1 MMSGEP
7 TLRVLS
13 ACAIAFGVTRIAVT
27 GGSGKAGRV
36 VVRDLAERGY
46 EVLNIDRVA
55 SPESNA
61 PDSAI
66 PYLAADVTEFG
77 QALEALAGGDAMP
90 GFDAVVHLAAIP
102 SPAHATP
109 DQVFRTNMTS
119 THAVFAAAARLGL
132 QRVVWASSETTLGL
146 PFERPP
152 DYAPVD
158 EAHMYPQT
166 SYALTK
172 VLGEEMARQF
182 SRWSGIPFIG
192 LRFSNIMVRGDYER
206 FPSYWDDPHLRKW
219 NLWGYVDESH
229 VAQSVRL
236 ALEADV
242 NGADSF
248 IIAAA
253 DTVMRR
259 PSRELMAEVFPG
271 VPVAD
276 HVDGTDTLL
285 AIGKA
290 QAMLGYSPTFSW
302 RELY

>member
-1 MMSGEP
+1 
-7 TLRVLS
+7 
-13 ACAIAFGVTRIAVT
+13 VTRIAVT

-36 VVRDLAERGY
+36 VVRDLAERGHD
-46 EVLNIDRVA
+46 VLNIDRLP

-61 PDSAI
+61 PDSPV
-66 PYLAADVTEFG
+66 PYLAADVTDFG
-77 QALEALAGGDAMP
+77 QAYEALAGGDAMP
-90 GFDAVVHLAAIP
+90 RFDAVVHLAAIP

-109 DQVFRTNMTS
+109 DQVFRTNVTS
-119 THAVFAAAARLGL
+119 THAVFAAAARLGI

-146 PFERPP
+146 PFKRPP

-158 EAHMYPQT
+158 EAHIYPET
-166 SYALTK
+166 SYALSK

-182 SRWSGIPFIG
+182 SRWSGIPIIG
-192 LRFSNIMVRGDYER
+192 LRFSNIMVRNDYER
-206 FPSYWDDPHLRKW
+206 FASYWDDPHLRKW

-236 ALEADV
+236 ALEADL

-253 DTVMRR
+253 DTVMKR
-259 PSRELMAEVFPG
+259 PSWELMAEVFPG

-276 HVDGTDTLL
+276 GVSGNDTLL
-285 AIGKA
+285 AIDKA
-290 QAMLGYSPTFSW
+290 RAVLGYSPQFSW

>member
-1 MMSGEP
+1 MS
-7 TLRVLS
+7 
-13 ACAIAFGVTRIAVT
+13 RIAVT

-36 VVRDLAERGY
+36 VVRDLAERGHD
-46 EVLNIDRVA
+46 VLNIDRVP
-55 SPESNA
+55 SPESSA

-66 PYLAADVTEFG
+66 PYLAADVTDFG

-119 THAVFAAAARLGL
+119 THAVFAAAARWRLE
-132 QRVVWASSETTLGL
+132 RVVWASSETTLGL
-146 PFERPP
+146 PFKRPP

-158 EAHMYPQT
+158 EAHMYPET
-166 SYALTK
+166 SYALSK

-182 SRWSGIPFIG
+182 NRWSGVPFVG
-192 LRFSNIMVRGDYER
+192 LRFSNIMVRDDYER
-206 FPSYWDDPHLRKW
+206 FPGYWEDPHLRKW

-229 VAQSVRL
+229 VAHSVRL

-242 NGADSF
+242 SGADSF

-253 DTVMRR
+253 DTVMKR

-276 HVDGTDTLL
+276 DVDGTGTLL

-290 QAMLGYSPTFSW
+290 RAKLGYSPQFSW

>member
-1 MMSGEP
+1 
-7 TLRVLS
+7 
-13 ACAIAFGVTRIAVT
+13 VT

-46 EVLNIDRVA
+46 EVLNIDRA
-55 SPESNA
+55 PSPESNA

-66 PYLAADVTEFG
+66 PYLAADVTDFG
-77 QALEALAGGDAMP
+77 QALEALAGGDAMRR
-90 GFDAVVHLAAIP
+90 FDAVVHLAAIP

-158 EAHMYPQT
+158 EAHMYPET
-166 SYALTK
+166 SYALSK

-192 LRFSNIMVRGDYER
+192 LRFSNIMVRDDYER

-242 NGADSF
+242 GGADSF

-253 DTVMRR
+253 DTVMKR
-259 PSRELMAEVFPG
+259 PSRELMADVFPR

-276 HVDGTDTLL
+276 DVDGTDTLL

-290 QAMLGYSPTFSW
+290 RAKLGYAPQFSW